1 MTKELREK
9 LEKGLQAAGLDK
21 GLLAF
26 VNIEKEEEV
35 QGVIDNLL
43 KLKTPQPS
51 VEELLKQA
59 KVQSE
64 IDRRISEAKKK
75 WDEANKPEPNP
86 EPMKPEGITPEAIAK
101 LVQDA
106 VTAAT
111 EPLTGKL
118 SEFEKAKTREGKLSQ
133 ARKALDNSKIPVKN
147 RDFYLELYNPDSET
161 PVEEWVKMSETKHEN
176 YVQSLADSTQL
187 AGSSPKFVDNVEP
200 SSDELDAMLDKMGK

>member
-1 MTKELREK
+1 MNEELKRK
-9 LEKGLQAAGLDK
+9 LEAGLQAVGLDK
-21 GLLAF
+21 GLSAII
-26 VNIEKEEEV
+26 NIDKEEEV
-35 QGVIDNLL
+35 QGAIDNLL
-43 KLKTPQPS
+43 KLKTPQLS
-51 VEELLKQA
+51 VEDMLKEA

-75 WDEANKPEPNP
+75 WDESNKPNPQPNP
-86 EPMKPEGITPEAIAK
+86 SNGNLTPEAIAK

-118 SEFEKAKTREGKLSQ
+118 GEFEKAKARDAKLSQ
-133 ARKALDNSKIPVKN
+133 ARKALESSKIPVKN

-161 PVEEWVKMSETKHEN
+161 PLEEWVKMSESKHEN

-187 AGSSPKFVDNVEP
+187 AGQSPKFIDNVEP
-200 SSDELDAMLDKMGK
+200 SPEDLDAMLDKMGK